1 MTRKQIVEV
10 HTSMLR
16 GTRLRCVG
24 HAFVLATLCTTM
36 TACISASAPTTSV
49 QLNGEAMYTT
59 QPWADTKPV
68 NITGRLNTVQGAVAT
83 MRSAQTSYY
92 DFKIT
97 QANAFN
103 ERAFLRAEI
112 ARHDAELRRRL
123 EQAEAARIK
132 AEAEQS
138 RPPIKGVKAKPV
150 AGTVPTF
157 SDYAWEIGTSITS
170 HAKSL
175 RGWMA
180 EGHPAYP

>member
-1 MTRKQIVEV
+1 MTRKQLVEV

-16 GTRLRCVG
+16 GTPLRCVG
-24 HAFVLATLCTTM
+24 HAFMLATLCTTM
-36 TACISASAPTTSV
+36 TACISASAPKTSA
-49 QLNGEAMYTT
+49 QMNGEAMYTT

-68 NITGRLNTVQGAVAT
+68 NITDRLNAVQGVVAA
-83 MRSAQTSYY
+83 MQSAQTSYY

-132 AEAEQS
+132 AGAEQPRS
-138 RPPIKGVKAKPV
+138 PIKGVKAKPV
-150 AGTVPTF
+150 AGTVATF
-157 SDYAWEIGTSITS
+157 SDYAWEIGTSIIG
-170 HAKSL
+170 HAKSV

-180 EGHPAYP
+180 EGHPTYP